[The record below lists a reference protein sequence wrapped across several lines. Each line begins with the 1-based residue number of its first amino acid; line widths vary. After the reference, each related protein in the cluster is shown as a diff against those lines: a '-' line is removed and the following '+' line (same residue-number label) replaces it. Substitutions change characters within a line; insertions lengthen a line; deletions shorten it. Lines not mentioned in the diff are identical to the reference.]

1 MCTFGAAATATGW
14 VGATRP
20 RPKPFRINHFRHKSG
35 RPAQALTSE
44 PAGDGPATNRG
55 TPVSMPLCTHIKSLH
70 FVATPLFCCVR
81 NQYTIDS
88 GVDLMSSEAERTQ
101 TNRKCVNF
109 DTLFARSVDFVYI
122 LTHFLL
128 IASILC
134 AFLHNF
140 RSPKKTKRAH
150 GNKQTLRACRNPLI

>member
-1 MCTFGAAATATGW
+1 MRTFGAAATATGW
-14 VGATRP
+14 VGAA
-20 RPKPFRINHFRHKSG
+20 RHRHRLSRKRYWTG
-35 RPAQALTSE
+35 IMAQVYQDQQIAH
-44 PAGDGPATNRG
+44 AARPATNQG

-140 RSPKKTKRAH
+140 QSPKKTKRAH
-150 GNKQTLRACRNPLI
+150 GNDQALRVCRNSLI